1 MRLAAA
7 AIILVLMAA
16 PARAGETACWFENG
30 AVVVPAAFGDIA
42 GDFILDASAPASQ
55 LLHVTTAQTFGIE
68 TPTVRAMLR
77 LAGERRVKFDMQV
90 ADLDA
95 RTRPFVTGIAGV
107 IGADALAPFVTEIAT
122 SPCRVRLS
130 RGTKRGAGSTRLP
143 LRVVGGALA
152 VKAAISDGVTAR
164 EGWFAIDTGADRTL
178 VADARLS
185 RSPAE
190 GTDQPVRLRALSVG
204 GTLFE
209 QIPAGLMADTPA
221 GLSGSIGEAVW
232 SSFSVRLDPRRGWL
246 TLWPAVDS
254 ERGAGNHLR
263 QAELRFQGR
272 QRWKAATPRGQDAD
286 HRDRDDGG
294 HEHER
299 AKTPSGRLKVA
310 SPSL

>member
-42 GDFILDASAPASQ
+42 GDFILDASAPVS
-55 LLHVTTAQTFGIE
+55 LLHVTTAQTFGMDA
-68 TPTVRAMLR
+68 PTVRATLR

-90 ADLDA
+90 ADLDT

-130 RGTKRGAGSTRLP
+130 RGTKRAAASIRLP

-164 EGWFAIDTGADRTL
+164 EGWFTIDTGADRTL

-185 RSPAE
+185 RSPAK
-190 GTDQPVRLRALSVG
+190 GTDPPVRLRALSVG

-232 SSFSVRLDPRRGWL
+232 SRFRLCLDPRRGWL
-246 TLWPAVDS
+246 ALRPAADF
-254 ERGAGNHLR
+254 RTR
-263 QAELRFQGR
+263 
-272 QRWKAATPRGQDAD
+272 RWKSSAPG
-286 HRDRDDGG
+286 
-294 HEHER
+294 
-299 AKTPSGRLKVA
+299 
-310 SPSL
+310 